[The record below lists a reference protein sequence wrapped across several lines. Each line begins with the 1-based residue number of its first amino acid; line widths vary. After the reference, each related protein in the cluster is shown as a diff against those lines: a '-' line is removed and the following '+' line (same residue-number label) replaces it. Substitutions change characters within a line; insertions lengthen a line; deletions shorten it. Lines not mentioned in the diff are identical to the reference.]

1 MKRQARR
8 GFGVPALSLALVC
21 VGMAG
26 SRRCAEA
33 QSELG
38 RGSGGNVAYPYGTS
52 SSAGRSGVY
61 SNRNSVGAGA
71 GVAGASTA
79 GMTGNPYA
87 VPSMNPFLNPYA
99 SMYAPASPTNAA
111 LYFFAAQQSMG
122 GIGSGQ
128 ISGTRPG
135 PASAPARSPI
145 PDDRRV
151 SDTPGAGAARYFNR
165 SVKGGGIPNHHYSR
179 YGNYYSA
186 NGH

>member
-1 MKRQARR
+1 MRRQARR
-8 GFGVPALSLALVC
+8 WFLVPAMSLALMS
-21 VGMAG
+21 VGVAG
-26 SRRCAEA
+26 SLRRAEA

-38 RGSGGNVAYPYGTS
+38 HGSGGNVTYPYGTS
-52 SSAGRSGVY
+52 SFAGRGGTY

-71 GVAGASTA
+71 GLGGASTA

-87 VPSMNPFLNPYA
+87 VPTMNPFLNPYA
-99 SMYAPASPTNAA
+99 SMYASASPTNAA

-135 PASAPARSPI
+135 PVSATAPSPI

-165 SVKGGGIPNHHYSR
+165 SIKGGGIPNHHYSR

-186 NGH
+186 KGH